1 MVVAYRSAI
10 WACLISS
17 CFLRR
22 FSVSG
27 RVGNILDNCSAM
39 STLSYCREILY
50 IGNQIL
56 VDEVL
61 STDDT
66 KLAKSIFDNAF
77 VCERCASAV
86 HLTKAPL
93 VQQITNFL
101 KVRVPPGNVWL
112 KQS

>member
-1 MVVAYRSAI
+1 
-10 WACLISS
+10 
-17 CFLRR
+17 
-22 FSVSG
+22 
-27 RVGNILDNCSAM
+27 M

-66 KLAKSIFDNAF
+66 KLAKNIFDNAF

-86 HLTKAPL
+86 HFTKALL

-101 KVRVPPGNVWL
+101 KVRVPPDNL
-112 KQS
+112 RFHQS